1 MITLAM
7 IENGA
12 KVFAIGRHRE
22 NLDEIVKRYGGDGN
36 ERGVIVPVIG
46 DVTDKEAL
54 GKVVKEIEGQAE
66 GGIQVL

>member
-22 NLDEIVKRYGGDGN
+22 NLDEIVKRYSGDGK
-36 ERGVIVPVIG
+36 ERGVIVPIVG
-46 DVTDKEAL
+46 DVTDKESL
-54 GKVVKEIEGQAE
+54 KSLVKEIEGQTE

>member
-1 MITLAM
+1 M

-22 NLDEIVKRYGGDGN
+22 NLDEIVKRYGGDGK
-36 ERGVIVPVIG
+36 ERGLIVPVVG
-46 DVTDKEAL
+46 DVTDKESL

-66 GGIQVL
+66 GGIQIL